1 MLAAIRTVSQGS
13 RELRARPYNPDA
25 LAFEPMLGSGWL
37 AFSKTLAGNC
47 FAPKKAL
54 QSSQGSNHV
63 LAGCGSAAAIAP
75 TTVLDLYWRER
86 RQSQRFPAH
95 TVIVILQLTTEIK

>member
-1 MLAAIRTVSQGS
+1 MQKKVRQSPQGS
-13 RELRARPYNPDA
+13 KY
-25 LAFEPMLGSGWL
+25 
-37 AFSKTLAGNC
+37 
-47 FAPKKAL
+47 
-54 QSSQGSNHV
+54 V

-95 TVIVILQLTTEIK
+95 TVIVNLQLTTEIK